1 MSDPVRIYQLK
12 IALPYI
18 KPAIWRRLEVA
29 GDMTFAALH
38 AAIQRAMGWEDYH
51 LWAFYVEK
59 TEVSPASEQMD
70 FPGVPRAQPADGTTL
85 DQMLAGRRIKF
96 RYVYDMGDD
105 WLHEVKVEKV
115 FASEPNVAYPRCT
128 GGERACPP
136 EDCGGFPGYFHLLE
150 AMADPKHPEHDEML
164 EWIGEEWDPEAFD
177 LDAINAALKPRSR
190 RSRKSKTVPG

>member
-18 KPAIWRRLEVA
+18 KPPIWRRLEVHA
-29 GDMTFAALH
+29 DMTFAALH
-38 AAIQRAMGWEDYH
+38 AVIQRAMGWEDDH

-59 TEVSPASEQMD
+59 TEVSPASEQLD
-70 FPGVPRAQPADGTTL
+70 FPGVRRAQPADGTTL

-105 WLHEVKVEKV
+105 WLHEIKVEKTLS
-115 FASEPNVAYPRCT
+115 ALPDMQYPRCT

-136 EDCGGFPGYFHLLE
+136 EDCGGFPGYFHLRE
-150 AMADPKHPEHDEML
+150 AMADPNHPEHNEMV
-164 EWIGEEWDPEAFD
+164 EWVGEEWDPEAFD
-177 LDAINAALKPRSR
+177 LDAVNKSLQPRRR
-190 RSRKSKTVPG
+190 RSGKKARK

>member
-1 MSDPVRIYQLK
+1 MAAAARIYQLK
-12 IALPYI
+12 ISLPYI
-18 KPAIWRRLEVA
+18 KPSIWRRLEVPGA
-29 GDMTFAALH
+29 ITFCDLH
-38 AAIQRAMGWEDYH
+38 DAIQTAMDWEDAH
-51 LWAFYVEK
+51 LWAFYVGK

-70 FPGVPRAQPADGTTL
+70 FPGVPQAQPADGTTL

-115 FASEPNVAYPRCT
+115 FAPEPKVVYPRCT

-150 AMADPKHPEHDEML
+150 ATADPKHPEHNEMI
-164 EWIGEEWDPEAFD
+164 EWVGEEWDPEAFD

-190 RSRKSKTVPG
+190 RPRKPKTVPG